1 MRTDRARDRF
11 MPWAGL
17 ALGTLGYFIAH
28 QLGSDWAFLDCAV
41 GNPLGIIAGTIIAL
55 ALIGGGAFAS
65 WRVFDASGQRTAR
78 RLIAAVSLMA
88 AALFTIGVL
97 LPAAAALIIP
107 RCWQ

>member
-1 MRTDRARDRF
+1 MRVDRARDRF

-28 QLGSDWAFLDCAV
+28 QLGSDWAFFDCKV
-41 GNPLGIIAGTIIAL
+41 GNPLGVIAGTIIAL
-55 ALIGGGAFAS
+55 ALIGGGALGS
-65 WRVFDASGQRTAR
+65 WRVFDGSGERTAR
-78 RLIAAVSLMA
+78 RMIAAVSLMA

-97 LPAAAALIIP
+97 LPLAATVIIP